1 MAKSLLFL
9 IFLLLAYVVYA
20 QPQTDS
26 VTYTLFFVGDA
37 GEPFIIDDPV
47 GDALRARVKN
57 SGSNT
62 TVVFLGDNIYPKGMP
77 GSHEKG
83 RTIAEKIIQAQVD
96 WIKDLDAEGVF
107 IPGNHDW
114 LRGRKRGW
122 EYLTNQQRWFDSLN
136 NKNITLWPKDGCP
149 GPIEIPLNDQTTLV
163 ILDTQW
169 FLHPWSKPAEESE
182 CDAKTPADV
191 LILLED
197 IFTRNP
203 TKRIVVAAHHP
214 LITYGEHGG
223 TSILKDHIFPLTSVR
238 PKLYIPLPILGSF
251 YPLYRKWLGDIQD
264 TSHPLYQEMIKGLGN
279 ALAEHPGSIY
289 VSGHEHSLQ
298 SIVKDSTYFIVSG
311 SGAKTTNVKKK
322 KYSRFAASVTGFVK
336 AEIFKSGRVKLE
348 YFQVDVD
355 FPNGKTIFTD
365 SLPSQP
371 NLQPPIS
378 PVENLD
384 FSDKI
389 VRVKA
394 SDQYEAGNGKKKI
407 FGENYRAAWAQ
418 EIDVPVFD
426 LGKEQGGLKILQK
439 GGGQQTLSL
448 RMEDS
453 SGREFVIRSIEK
465 FPEKAVPQMF
475 RKTFIQDLV
484 QDQISSA
491 HPYAAVVVP
500 PLAEAAGIYHTN
512 PSLVYVPDDPR
523 LGIYRKDF
531 ANTLALFE
539 ERPAGDWSD
548 KAYFGNSENIINTTK
563 VLEKLAKD
571 NDNRVDETFVL
582 KSRLFDLW
590 IGDWDRHDDQWRWA
604 SFKNKNGETY
614 RPVPRDRDQTFFVN
628 EGIIPK
634 FWSRRWALPKFEGFA
649 EDIRWPSGLSF
660 NARYFDRSFLT
671 SLPEE
676 EWIKIAKDLQNRLT
690 DEVIE
695 KSIKEWPEE
704 IYKLHGDEVIRKLKA
719 RRSNLVTYAQ
729 SHYKFLARDVD
740 IVGSNKQEQ
749 VEVNRLPNGDVQVRM
764 LKLDKGGT
772 PGKNFYNRLFKFSET
787 KSIRIYGLGGDDKF
801 ILTGTSP
808 KSILVRVIG
817 GDGNDLLKDDSHVR
831 GLRKRTLYY
840 DITKASQITSAGETG
855 DRTSSDPS
863 VNAYDRK
870 AFKYDR
876 LAPLIIGNFN
886 PDDGLF
892 VGAGFYYQ
900 KEGFRKI
907 PFKSRHLAM
916 ASIAPRTN
924 SYNFLYRGDFTDV
937 IGKWGMEANVDIKA
951 PNYVNNFFGM
961 GNETTFDRNIDE
973 NPSYDLERAID
984 FYRFRFEEVKLEAYL
999 TRKVGGFGSI
1009 KIGPALQRLEIEETN
1024 KDRFI
1029 NEFALT
1035 LPYDLF
1041 SEYNSYVGLS
1051 WDFTFDKRNNSQ
1063 VPSRGVMIKA
1073 TGRNMAGTN
1082 TGANNF
1088 SSYEGSASIYQSL
1101 GFPARIM
1108 FAARIGGGLN
1118 TGDYE
1123 FYQAQILDGKTELRG
1138 LRKTRFYGDKKFYTN
1153 LEMRIKLFSIRTY
1166 LFPASL
1172 GVLGFHDLGR
1182 VWYKDASGLDPSAT
1196 SGKSNAWHKGWG
1208 GGVWF
1213 TPFNLAVLSLE
1224 AGHSR
1229 EGTLGYVRLGF
1240 MF

>member
-9 IFLLLAYVVYA
+9 IFLLFGYVVYA

-37 GEPFIIDDPV
+37 GEPFIIDDPLGGV
-47 GDALRARVKN
+47 LRERVKN

-62 TVVFLGDNIYPKGMP
+62 MVVFLGDNIYPKGMP
-77 GSHEKG
+77 GPHEKG
-83 RTIAEKIIQAQVD
+83 RAMAEKIIQAQVD
-96 WIKDLDAEGVF
+96 WIKDLDAEGIF

-114 LRGRKRGW
+114 LRGRKKGW
-122 EYLTNQQRWFDSLN
+122 DQMTNQQRWFDSLN
-136 NKNITLWPKDGCP
+136 NKKITLWPKDGCP

-169 FLHPWSKPAEESE
+169 FLHPWNKPGEESD
-182 CDAKTPADV
+182 CDAKTPEEV
-191 LILLED
+191 LVLLED

-238 PKLYIPLPILGSF
+238 PKLYIPLPIVGSF

-264 TSHPLYQEMIKGLGN
+264 TVHPLYQEMIRGLGR

-311 SGAKTTNVKKK
+311 AGAKTTNVKKK

-336 AEIFKSGRVKLE
+336 AEIFKSGRVKLK
-348 YFQVDVD
+348 YLQVDAD
-355 FPNGKTIFTD
+355 FPEGKTIYLD
-365 SLPSQP
+365 SLSPLQNLPVTSSQMD
-371 NLQPPIS
+371 S
-378 PVENLD
+378 LD
-384 FSDKI
+384 FRGKT

-394 SDQYEAGNGKKKI
+394 SDQYRAGIGKQKI
-407 FGENYRAAWAQ
+407 FGENYRSAWAQ

-426 LGKEQGGLKILQK
+426 LGSEQGGLKILQK
-439 GGGQQTLSL
+439 GGGMQTLSL

-453 SGREFVIRSIEK
+453 TGKEFVIRSIEK
-465 FPEKAVPQMF
+465 FPEKAVPEMF

-500 PLAEAAGIYHTN
+500 SLAEAAGIYHTN
-512 PSLVYVPDDPR
+512 PVLVYVPDDPR

-548 KAYFGNSENIINTTK
+548 MAHFGNSENIISTAK

-571 NDNRVDETFVL
+571 NDNQVDQAFVL
-582 KSRLFDLW
+582 RSRLFDLW

-604 SFKNKNGETY
+604 GFKSKKGETY

-634 FWSRRWALPKFEGFA
+634 FWSRKWALPKFEGFD
-649 EDIRWPSGLSF
+649 EDIQWPSGLSY

-671 SLPEE
+671 ALPEE
-676 EWIKIAKDLQNRLT
+676 DWIKTAKDLQTRLT
-690 DEVIE
+690 DDVIE
-695 KSIKEWPEE
+695 KSIKQWPEE
-704 IYKLHGDEVIRKLKA
+704 IYKLHGDEIIRKLKA
-719 RRSNLVTYAQ
+719 RRSKLVTYAQ

-740 IVGSNKQEQ
+740 IVGSNKPEQ
-749 VEVNRLPNGDVQVRM
+749 VDVIRQPNGDVQVKVF
-764 LKLDKGGT
+764 KLDKDGAR
-772 PGKNFYNRLFKFSET
+772 GKNLYDRLFKFSET
-787 KSIRIYGLGGDDKF
+787 KSIRIYGLGGDEKF
-801 ILTGTSP
+801 LITGSSP

-817 GDGNDLLKDDSHVR
+817 GEGNDSLKDDSHVR
-831 GLRKRTLYY
+831 GLGKRTLFY
-840 DITKASQITSAGETG
+840 DVKKANQITSAGETAN
-855 DRTSSDPS
+855 RTSSDPA
-863 VNAYDRK
+863 VNNYDRK

-876 LAPLIIGNFN
+876 LAPLILGNFN

-892 VGAGFYYQ
+892 VGAGLYYQ

-907 PFKSRHLAM
+907 PFKSRHVAVL
-916 ASIAPRTN
+916 SIAPRTN
-924 SYNFLYRGDFTDV
+924 SYNILYRGDFTDV
-937 IGKWGMEANVDIKA
+937 IGKWGMEINADIKA

-961 GNETTFDRNIDE
+961 GNETVFDSDIDE
-973 NPSYDLERAID
+973 NPSYDLERPID
-984 FYRFRFEEVKLEAYL
+984 FYRFRFEEIKLEAYL
-999 TRKVGGFGSI
+999 TRKIGGFGSL
-1009 KIGPALQRLEIEETN
+1009 KLGLASQEIEIEDTD

-1029 NEFALT
+1029 NEFATT

-1041 SEYNSYVGLS
+1041 SEDNNYLGLS
-1051 WDFTFDKRNNSQ
+1051 WDFTFDKRNNIQ
-1063 VPSRGVMIKA
+1063 VPSRGVMVKIF
-1073 TGRNMAGTN
+1073 GRNMAGTDAR
-1082 TGANNF
+1082 ANNF
-1088 SSYEGSASIYQSL
+1088 SSYEGSASIYQSFGL
-1101 GFPARIM
+1101 ASRVV

-1118 TGDYE
+1118 TGNYE

-1138 LRKTRFYGDKKFYTN
+1138 FRKTRFYGDKKFYTN
-1153 LEMRIKLFSIRTY
+1153 LEMRIKLLRIRTY

-1182 VWYKDASGLDPSAT
+1182 VWYEDESGLDPSAPF
-1196 SGKSNAWHKGWG
+1196 GKSNAWHKGWG

-1224 AGHSR
+1224 AAHSVD
-1229 EGTLGYVRLGF
+1229 GTLGYVRLGF